1 MGGRGS
7 APPAAAGAK
16 KPPAVQMKHAG
27 AGKKELL
34 GAGSGKLE
42 LGRNCTEAQVR
53 AGCRKALKREGP
65 AVAMRYPKDLDRL
78 RTFYECAQEAGKALV
93 ISRKTAHLLEA
104 VKGEVKGLPEPGK
117 GAEVYGRELKKYSKW
132 EQPYLEKGIP
142 AEEIMKRPGEYVVEA
157 DFWSLGELV
166 DFRPQG
172 GVLVHSMSEPF
183 EEQPLSVMAGKVL
196 QNWVDH
202 FNMEHLQRHAS
213 GHASQEEIFS
223 IVKELGAGKVFPVH
237 TKHSGVFSRHCKG
250 AQRMSKGKRF
260 EL

>member
-1 MGGRGS
+1 
-7 APPAAAGAK
+7 
-16 KPPAVQMKHAG
+16 
-27 AGKKELL
+27 
-34 GAGSGKLE
+34 
-42 LGRNCTEAQVR
+42 
-53 AGCRKALKREGP
+53 
-65 AVAMRYPKDLDRL
+65 
-78 RTFYECAQEAGKALV
+78 
-93 ISRKTAHLLEA
+93 
-104 VKGEVKGLPEPGK
+104 VKGLPEPGK

-132 EQPYLEKGIP
+132 EQPYLEKGIL
-142 AEEIMKRPGEYVVEA
+142 AEEIMRRPGEYVVEA